1 MLFQMTYQCTLSS
14 LYTYNIVE
22 DIQACVV
29 PSLKKRSVV
38 IGQTL
43 SFCVH
48 VKCHQVNEIQI
59 ARQMLH
65 IVRILQS
72 EP

>member
-1 MLFQMTYQCTLSS
+1 MTHQCTLSS
-14 LYTYNIVE
+14 LHTYNIVE
-22 DIQACVV
+22 DTEAFVM
-29 PSLKKRSVV
+29 PPLKKRSMV
-38 IGQTL
+38 ISQL
-43 SFCVH
+43 ISFCMH

-59 ARQMLH
+59 AGQTLH